1 VKALG
6 FILMELMQ
14 KYVKDDGAIGVDDL
28 LRWPSNSNAVGFLSE
43 TTSAASVAELME
55 VSCGAS
61 PGVTI

>member
-1 VKALG
+1 
-6 FILMELMQ
+6 MELMQ